1 MVWKEKIA
9 ASLDYETRDFKDQKE
24 GNRER
29 ERMREK
35 QRIDWAE
42 AEERRKWEA
51 SEPLF
56 SLLQFKEQ
64 LNGRSLQ
71 RLQAIRGIYEAP
83 RGDRSVV
90 SKGAV
95 GEMQHL
101 CRTFMLHS
109 LRESNSPRR
118 QLSDEVVAHV
128 QDFKFLCF
136 TQPVRQG
143 LHMVPAG
150 GEWVN
155 VVIDYGLFFFL
166 LYSDIHDWAELDINS
181 ICYKNI

>member
-9 ASLDYETRDFKDQKE
+9 ASLDYETKDFKNQKE
-24 GNRER
+24 ETERGKGWERNRGLTEPRRRRRER
-29 ERMREK
+29 SEK
-35 QRIDWAE
+35 
-42 AEERRKWEA
+42 
-51 SEPLF
+51 PV
-56 SLLQFKEQ
+56 SLPSKSQFKEQ

-71 RLQAIRGIYEAP
+71 RLQAICGIYEAP

-90 SKGAV
+90 SKGAA

-118 QLSDEVVAHV
+118 ELSDEVVAHV

-136 TQPVRQG
+136 TQPVWQG

-155 VVIDYGLFFFL
+155 VVIDYGLFFSPVQWRTWL
-166 LYSDIHDWAELDINS
+166 RL
-181 ICYKNI
+181 